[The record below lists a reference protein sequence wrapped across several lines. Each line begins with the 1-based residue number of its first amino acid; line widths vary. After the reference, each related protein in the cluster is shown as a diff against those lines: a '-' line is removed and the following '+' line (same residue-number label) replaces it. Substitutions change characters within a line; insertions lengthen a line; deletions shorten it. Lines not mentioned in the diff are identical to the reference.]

1 MRVRV
6 WCYVVLAGLLTACA
20 SPTPPSYEYLL
31 IDQMD
36 QPVEAKPTPSV
47 QVQMMPVVVANYL
60 AGNEIVLV
68 TNTGSVH
75 RSQSHLWAEPLAPQ
89 LTRLTQ
95 QRFEK
100 ALPQVSWF
108 ARQRLPS
115 YAIAQLNI
123 EVDRF
128 YADLKGEVH
137 ITGRWQ
143 FISARGNI
151 IHTQVFDVTDY
162 LRSDGYG
169 PLTQTLAK
177 NWLQKVIDPMAEQIA
192 LALNEEEGY

>member
-1 MRVRV
+1 MRIRV
-6 WCYVVLAGLLTACA
+6 WFYGVMMSLLTACA
-20 SPTPPSYEYLL
+20 SQTPPSYEYLL

-36 QPVEAKPTPSV
+36 QAVEAKQTPKV
-47 QVQMMPVVVANYL
+47 QVQMMPVEVANYL
-60 AGNEIVLV
+60 GGNEIVLV

-95 QRFEK
+95 QRLED

-128 YADLKGEVH
+128 YADLQGKVQ

-143 FISARGNI
+143 FISAQGQI
-151 IHTQVFDVTDY
+151 IRTQVFDVSDA
-162 LRSDGYG
+162 LRADGYG

-177 NWLQKVIDPMAEQIA
+177 NWLHKVIDPMAEQIA
-192 LALNEEEGY
+192 IDLNKEEG